1 MKRLF
6 LACLAALPLA
16 SCGPVNSSSNG
27 LAGDPDDY
35 YEIKYYSDY
44 NGIDYSH
51 PDPSLATYI
60 GHAFVKKDAES
71 RVAVL
76 SEENK
81 DFNYTVSTRTDVPE
95 GRELIYDGF
104 LGYYDD
110 GTQIDL
116 SNVTGSGMVFASFR
130 EEKIK
135 YAVNFYSGAKLI
147 YQTSLPYGTVIERK
161 TVDGVNVLSFDDA
174 GEAVE
179 LSFPAESSHY
189 YETAE
194 FSRFFGSNSTQ
205 DEFSLTFPYTISRAT
220 DIKAEFVTDLKE
232 YEVSL
237 SLSPDAPFGPELVFA
252 DSSSLTQSVTYDNP
266 VDLQCFIDE
275 GLLQEEV
282 VYEDKIYSL
291 VRMEGAYGEDAPSTL
306 AGKPVDTN
314 HIRYS
319 CLVYLIYEVV
329 PFEVNFVVPSA
340 DGATSSIVSR
350 AVYSGEA
357 TTSPSVSDIGELTF
371 SGYWFEAPE
380 AFDGHYLTADAIDG
394 LTPFDI
400 AAVTSSATIYPYMV
414 EKELIKSVPQAGET
428 HAMEV
433 HFAYDLAARGYDVS
447 SIAYVPES
455 TSLTKEDLSAPVDY
469 PALTPTRGILTL
481 SSPADSGLDRSYRNI
496 VGIELPDTVVSLKA
510 EALRELTG
518 LTSLDISSSHVA
530 SIDFNCFK
538 DCLNLVLVSL
548 PLLSFLGNGAFY
560 GCESLQTVTFA
571 LGQGKE
577 AISDGFDQGAP
588 EGVSWVNLPE

>member
-1 MKRLF
+1 MKRLL

-44 NGIDYSH
+44 NGIDYLH
-51 PDPSLATYI
+51 PDPSLATYV
-60 GHAFVKKDAES
+60 GHAYVKKDAES
-71 RVAVL
+71 KVAVL
-76 SEENK
+76 SEQDK
-81 DFNYTVSTRTDVPE
+81 DFNYTVSARTDVPV

-104 LGYYDD
+104 LGYYAD
-110 GTQIDL
+110 GTKIDL

-130 EEKIK
+130 QEKIK

-205 DEFSLTFPYTISRAT
+205 DVFDLSFPYTISRAT

-252 DSSSLTQSVTYDNP
+252 EASSLTQSVTYDNA
-266 VDLQCFIDE
+266 VDLQGFIDE

-282 VYEDKIYSL
+282 VYEDKSYSL
-291 VRMEGAYGEDAPSTL
+291 VRMEGTYGADVPSTL
-306 AGKPVDTN
+306 SGKPVDTN

-319 CLVYLIYEVV
+319 CTLYLVYEVV

-340 DGATSSIVSR
+340 DGATSSVVSR
-350 AVYSGEA
+350 AIYSGEA

-380 AFDGHYLTADAIDG
+380 GFAGHYLTADAIDG

-400 AAVTSSATIYPYMV
+400 GSVTSSATIYPYMV
-414 EKELIKSVPQAGET
+414 EKELIKSVPQDGEA

-447 SIAYVPES
+447 SIAYVPEG
-455 TSLTKEDLSAPVDY
+455 TSLSKEDLSAPVDY

-481 SSPADSGLDRSYRNI
+481 SSPADSGLDRTYRNI

-518 LTSLDISSSHVA
+518 LTSLDLSTSHVR

-538 DCLNLVLVSL
+538 DCLNLVSVEL

-571 LGQGKE
+571 AGQGRD

-588 EGVSWVNLPE
+588 AGVSWVNLPE

>member
-6 LACLAALPLA
+6 LVCLAALPLA

-60 GHAFVKKDAES
+60 GHAYVKKDADS

-116 SNVTGSGMVFASFR
+116 SNVTGSGSVFASFR

-147 YQTSLPYGTVIERK
+147 YQTSLPYGTVIEQ
-161 TVDGVNVLSFDDA
+161 NA

-205 DEFSLTFPYTISRAT
+205 EEFSLTFPYTISRAT

-252 DSSSLTQSVTYDNP
+252 DASSLTQSVTYDNP
-266 VDLQCFIDE
+266 VDLQGFIDE

-282 VYEDKIYSL
+282 AYEDKIYSL
-291 VRMEGAYGEDAPSTL
+291 ARMEGAYGEDAPSTL

-329 PFEVNFVVPSA
+329 PFEVNFVLPSA
-340 DGATSSIVSR
+340 DGATSSTVSR

-380 AFDGHYLTADAIDG
+380 GFAGHYLTSIDIAS

-400 AAVTSSATIYPYMV
+400 GSVTSSATIYPYMV
-414 EKELIKSVPQAGET
+414 EKELIKSVPQEGET

-455 TSLTKEDLSAPVDY
+455 TSLTKEDLSAPVSY
-469 PALTPTRGILTL
+469 PSLTPTRGILTL
-481 SSPADSGLDRSYRNI
+481 SSPADLPLDRSYRNI
-496 VGIELPDTVVSLKA
+496 VGIELPDTVTALKA

-518 LTSLDISSSHVA
+518 LTSLDISSSHVD

-538 DCLNLVLVSL
+538 DCLNLVSVEL
-548 PLLSFLGNGAFY
+548 PLLSFLGNGAFF

-571 LGQGKE
+571 LGQGKD

>member
-1 MKRLF
+1 MKRLL

-44 NGIDYSH
+44 NGIDYLH
-51 PDPSLATYI
+51 PDPSLATYV
-60 GHAFVKKDAES
+60 GHAYVKKDAES
-71 RVAVL
+71 KVAVL
-76 SEENK
+76 SEQNK
-81 DFNYTVSTRTDVPE
+81 DFNYTVSARTDVPE

-130 EEKIK
+130 QERIK
-135 YAVNFYSGAKLI
+135 YAVNFYSGAKI
-147 YQTSLPYGTVIERK
+147 VYQTSLPYGTLIERK

-205 DEFSLTFPYTISRAT
+205 DVFDLSFPYTISRAT

-252 DSSSLTQSVTYDNP
+252 EASSLTQAVTYDNP
-266 VDLQCFIDE
+266 VDLQSFIDE

-282 VYEDKIYSL
+282 VYEDKAYSL
-291 VRMEGAYGEDAPSTL
+291 LRMEGTYGADAPSTL

-319 CLVYLIYEVV
+319 CTLYLVYEVV

-340 DGATSSIVSR
+340 DGATSSVVSR
-350 AVYSGEA
+350 AIYSGEA

-400 AAVTSSATIYPYMV
+400 GSVTSSATIYPYMV
-414 EKELIKSVPQAGET
+414 EKELVKSVPQDGET

-447 SIAYVPES
+447 SIAYVPEG
-455 TSLTKEDLSAPVDY
+455 TSLSKEELSAPVIY

-518 LTSLDISSSHVA
+518 LTSLDLSTSHVS

-538 DCLNLVLVSL
+538 DCLNLVSVEL

-571 LGQGKE
+571 AGQGRD

-588 EGVSWVNLPE
+588 DGVSWVNLPE

>member
-110 GTQIDL
+110 GTKIDL

-130 EEKIK
+130 QERIK
-135 YAVNFYSGAKLI
+135 YAVNFYSGAKI
-147 YQTSLPYGTVIERK
+147 VYQTSLPYGTLIERK

-179 LSFPAESSHY
+179 LSFPAESDHY
-189 YETAE
+189 YEDVE

-205 DEFSLTFPYTISRAT
+205 DEFAISFPYAINRAT
-220 DIKAEFVTDLKE
+220 DIKAEFVTDLKD
-232 YEVSL
+232 YEVL
-237 SLSPDAPFGPELVFA
+237 LEVSPEAPFGSEAAFNGA
-252 DSSSLTQSVTYDNP
+252 GRLTQSVTYDSP
-266 VDLQCFIDE
+266 VDLQALIDQKY
-275 GLLQEEV
+275 LNEEV
-282 VYEDKIYSL
+282 VYDGRTYSL
-291 VRMEGAYGEDAPSTL
+291 ARVEGTYGKDAPATL
-306 AGKPVDTN
+306 ASRPVDAN

-319 CLVYLIYEVV
+319 CTLYLVYEVV
-329 PFEVNFVVPSA
+329 PFEVSFAVPSSS
-340 DGATSSIVSR
+340 GESSSIVRRS
-350 AVYSGEA
+350 VYSGEA
-357 TTSPSVSDIGELTF
+357 TTSPSVPDIGQLTF

-394 LTPFDI
+394 LAPFDI
-400 AAVTSSATIYPYMV
+400 GSVTSSATIYPYMV
-414 EKELIKSVPQAGET
+414 EKELIKSVPQDGET
-428 HAMEV
+428 HDMEV

-447 SIAYVPES
+447 SVAYVPEGA
-455 TSLTKEDLSAPVDY
+455 SLSKEELSAPVIY

-510 EALRELTG
+510 ESFRELTG
-518 LTSLDISSSHVA
+518 LTSLDISSSHVD

-538 DCLNLVLVSL
+538 DCLNLVSVEL

-571 LGQGKE
+571 LGQGKD

>member
-1 MKRLF
+1 MKRLL

-16 SCGPVNSSSNG
+16 SCGPVNGSSNG

-44 NGIDYSH
+44 NGIDYLH
-51 PDPSLATYI
+51 PDPSLATYV
-60 GHAFVKKDAES
+60 GHAYVKKDAES

-76 SEENK
+76 LEQDK
-81 DFNYTVSTRTDVPE
+81 DFNYTVSARTDVPE

-130 EEKIK
+130 EERIK
-135 YAVNFYSGAKLI
+135 YAVNFYSGAKI
-147 YQTSLPYGTVIERK
+147 VYQTSLPYGTLIEHK

-179 LSFPAESSHY
+179 LSFPAESDHY
-189 YETAE
+189 YEDVE

-205 DEFSLTFPYTISRAT
+205 DEFVISFPYAIARAT
-220 DIKAEFVTDLKE
+220 DIKAEFATDLKD
-232 YEVSL
+232 YEVL
-237 SLSPDAPFGPELVFA
+237 LEVSPEAPFGPESAFNGA
-252 DSSSLTQSVTYDNP
+252 ARLTQSVTYDSP
-266 VDLQCFIDE
+266 VDLQALIDQKR
-275 GLLQEEV
+275 LNEEV
-282 VYEDKIYSL
+282 VYDGRTYSL
-291 VRMEGAYGEDAPSTL
+291 ARVEGTYGEDAPASL
-306 AGKPVDTN
+306 ASRMVDAN

-319 CLVYLIYEVV
+319 CTLYLVYEVV
-329 PFEVNFVVPSA
+329 PFEVSFAVPSSS
-340 DGATSSIVSR
+340 GESSSIVSR
-350 AVYSGEA
+350 PVYSGEA
-357 TTSPSVSDIGELTF
+357 TTSPSVPDIGKLTF

-380 AFDGHYLTADAIDG
+380 AFDGHYLTGDAIDG

-400 AAVTSSATIYPYMV
+400 GSVTSSATIYPYMV
-414 EKELIKSVPQAGET
+414 EKELIKSVPQDGES
-428 HAMEV
+428 HPMEV

-447 SIAYVPES
+447 SIAYVPEG
-455 TSLTKEDLSAPVDY
+455 TSLSKQDLSAPVDY
-469 PALTPTRGILTL
+469 PALTPTSGILTL
-481 SSPADSGLDRSYRNI
+481 SSPADSGLDRTYRNI
-496 VGIELPDTVVSLKA
+496 VGIELPDTVASLKA
-510 EALRELTG
+510 EAFRELTG
-518 LTSLDISSSHVA
+518 LTSLDLSISHVS

-538 DCLNLVLVSL
+538 DCLNLVSVEL

-571 LGQGKE
+571 AGQGKD

-588 EGVSWVNLPE
+588 AGVSWVNLPE

>member
-1 MKRLF
+1 MKRLL

-44 NGIDYSH
+44 NGIDYLH
-51 PDPSLATYI
+51 PDPSLATYV
-60 GHAFVKKDAES
+60 GHAYVKKDAES
-71 RVAVL
+71 KVAVL
-76 SEENK
+76 SEQNK
-81 DFNYTVSTRTDVPE
+81 DFNYTVSARTDVPE

-104 LGYYDD
+104 LGYYAD
-110 GTQIDL
+110 GTKIDL

-130 EEKIK
+130 EERIK
-135 YAVNFYSGAKLI
+135 YAVNFYSGAKI
-147 YQTSLPYGTVIERK
+147 VYQTSLPYGTLIERK

-205 DEFSLTFPYTISRAT
+205 DEFAISFPYAINRAT

-252 DSSSLTQSVTYDNP
+252 EASSLAQSVTYDNP
-266 VDLQCFIDE
+266 VDLQGFIDE

-282 VYEDKIYSL
+282 VHEGKTYSL
-291 VRMEGAYGEDAPSTL
+291 VRMEGTYGEDAPSTL
-306 AGKPVDTN
+306 SGKPVDTN

-319 CLVYLIYEVV
+319 CTLYLVYEVV

-340 DGATSSIVSR
+340 DGATSSVVSR

-357 TTSPSVSDIGELTF
+357 TTSPSVSDISELTF

-380 AFDGHYLTADAIDG
+380 AFEGHYLTADAIDG

-400 AAVTSSATIYPYMV
+400 GSVTSSATIYPYMV

-447 SIAYVPES
+447 SIAYVPEG
-455 TSLTKEDLSAPVDY
+455 TSLSKEDLSVPVIY

-496 VGIELPDTVVSLKA
+496 VGIELPDTATSLKA
-510 EALRELTG
+510 EAFRELTG
-518 LTSLDISSSHVA
+518 LTSLDLSTSHVS

-538 DCLNLVLVSL
+538 DCLNLVSVEL

-571 LGQGKE
+571 AGQGRD

-588 EGVSWVNLPE
+588 DGVSWVNLPE

>member
-1 MKRLF
+1 MLGRLA
-6 LACLAALPLA
+6 ACLLRARERLLERI
-16 SCGPVNSSSNG
+16 
-27 LAGDPDDY
+27 AGDPDDY

-44 NGIDYSH
+44 NGIDYLH
-51 PDPSLATYI
+51 PDPSLATYV
-60 GHAFVKKDAES
+60 GHAYVKKDAES
-71 RVAVL
+71 KVAVL
-76 SEENK
+76 SEQDK
-81 DFNYTVSTRTDVPE
+81 DFNYTVSARTDVPE

-104 LGYYDD
+104 LGYYAD
-110 GTQIDL
+110 GTKIDL

-130 EEKIK
+130 QERIK
-135 YAVNFYSGAKLI
+135 YAVNFYSGAKI
-147 YQTSLPYGTVIERK
+147 VYQTSLPYGTLIERK

-179 LSFPAESSHY
+179 LSFPAESDHY
-189 YETAE
+189 YEDVE

-205 DEFSLTFPYTISRAT
+205 DEFAISFPYAISRAT

-252 DSSSLTQSVTYDNP
+252 EASSLAQSVTYDNP
-266 VDLQCFIDE
+266 VDLQSFIDD
-275 GLLQEEV
+275 GSLKEEV
-282 VYEDKIYSL
+282 VHEDKTYSL
-291 VRMEGAYGEDAPSTL
+291 VRMEGTYGEDAPSTL

-319 CLVYLIYEVV
+319 CTLYLVYEVV

-340 DGATSSIVSR
+340 DGATSSVVSR

-357 TTSPSVSDIGELTF
+357 TTSPSVSDISELTF

-380 AFDGHYLTADAIDG
+380 AFEGHYLTADAIDG

-400 AAVTSSATIYPYMV
+400 GSVTSSATIYPYMV
-414 EKELIKSVPQAGET
+414 EKELIKSVPQDGEA

-447 SIAYVPES
+447 SIAYVPEG
-455 TSLTKEDLSAPVDY
+455 TSLSKEDLSAPVSY
-469 PALTPTRGILTL
+469 PSLTPTRGILTL

-496 VGIELPDTVVSLKA
+496 VGIELPDTGTSLKA

-518 LTSLDISSSHVA
+518 LTSLDLSTSHVS

-538 DCLNLVLVSL
+538 DCLNLVSVEL

-571 LGQGKE
+571 AGQGRD

-588 EGVSWVNLPE
+588 DGVSWVNLPE

>member
-44 NGIDYSH
+44 NGIDYLH
-51 PDPSLATYI
+51 PDPSLATYV
-60 GHAFVKKDAES
+60 GHAYVKKDAS
-71 RVAVL
+71 SKVAVI
-76 SEENK
+76 SEQNK

-130 EEKIK
+130 EERIK
-135 YAVNFYSGAKLI
+135 YAVNFYSGAKI
-147 YQTSLPYGTVIERK
+147 VYQTSLPYGTLIERK

-205 DEFSLTFPYTISRAT
+205 DDFDLSFPYTIKRAT

-237 SLSPDAPFGPELVFA
+237 SLSPDAPFSPETVFEGGKG
-252 DSSSLTQSVTYDNP
+252 LTQLVTYDNP
-266 VDLQCFIDE
+266 VDLQSFIDE

-282 VYEDKIYSL
+282 VYEDKTYSL
-291 VRMEGAYGEDAPSTL
+291 VRMEGTYGADAPATL
-306 AGKPVDTN
+306 ASRPVDTN

-319 CLVYLIYEVV
+319 CTLYLVYEVV
-329 PFEVNFVVPSA
+329 PFEVSFAVPSSS
-340 DGATSSIVSR
+340 GESSSIVSR
-350 AVYSGEA
+350 SVYSGES
-357 TTSPSVSDIGELTF
+357 TTSPSVPDIGELTF

-400 AAVTSSATIYPYMV
+400 GSVTSSATIYPYMV
-414 EKELIKSVPQAGET
+414 EKELIKSVPQDGET
-428 HAMEV
+428 HDMEV
-433 HFAYDLAARGYDVS
+433 HFAYDLAAKGYDVS
-447 SIAYVPES
+447 SIAYVPEG
-455 TSLTKEDLSAPVDY
+455 TSLSKEDLSAPVIY

-481 SSPADSGLDRSYRNI
+481 SSPANSGLDRSYRNI

-510 EALRELTG
+510 EAFRELTG
-518 LTSLDISSSHVA
+518 LTSLDLSASHVS

-538 DCLNLVLVSL
+538 DCLNLVSVEL

-571 LGQGKE
+571 AGQGRD

-588 EGVSWVNLPE
+588 DGVSWVNLPE

>member
-1 MKRLF
+1 MKRLL

-16 SCGPVNSSSNG
+16 SCGPVNGSSSG

-44 NGIDYSH
+44 NGIDYLH
-51 PDPSLATYI
+51 PDPSLATYV
-60 GHAFVKKDAES
+60 GHAYVKKDAES

-76 SEENK
+76 SEQDK
-81 DFNYTVSTRTDVPE
+81 DFNYTVSARTDVPE

-110 GTQIDL
+110 GTKIDL

-130 EEKIK
+130 EERIK
-135 YAVNFYSGAKLI
+135 YAVNFYSGAKI
-147 YQTSLPYGTVIERK
+147 VYGTLIERK
-161 TVDGVNVLSFDDA
+161 TVDGINVLSFDDA

-179 LSFPAESSHY
+179 LSFPAESDHY
-189 YETAE
+189 YEDVE

-205 DEFSLTFPYTISRAT
+205 DEFAISFPYAINRAT
-220 DIKAEFVTDLKE
+220 DIKAEFATDLKD
-232 YEVSL
+232 YEVL
-237 SLSPDAPFGPELVFA
+237 LEVSPEAPFGPEAAFNGA
-252 DSSSLTQSVTYDNP
+252 GRLTQSVTYDSP
-266 VDLQCFIDE
+266 VDLQALIDQKY
-275 GLLQEEV
+275 LNEEV
-282 VYEDKIYSL
+282 VYDGRTYSL
-291 VRMEGAYGEDAPSTL
+291 ARVEGTYGKDAPASL
-306 AGKPVDTN
+306 ASRPVDAN

-319 CLVYLIYEVV
+319 CTLFLVYEVA
-329 PFEVNFVVPSA
+329 PFEVSFAVPS
-340 DGATSSIVSR
+340 SM
-350 AVYSGEA
+350 
-357 TTSPSVSDIGELTF
+357 TF

-400 AAVTSSATIYPYMV
+400 GSVASSATIYPYMV

-428 HAMEV
+428 HDMEV

-447 SIAYVPES
+447 SIAYVPDG
-455 TSLTKEDLSAPVDY
+455 TSLSKEDLSAPAIY

-481 SSPADSGLDRSYRNI
+481 SSPADSGLDRTYRNI

-510 EALRELTG
+510 EAFRELTG
-518 LTSLDISSSHVA
+518 LTSLDLSASHVS

-538 DCLNLVLVSL
+538 DCLNLVSVEL

-571 LGQGKE
+571 AGQGRD
-577 AISDGFDQGAP
+577 AISEGFDQGAP
-588 EGVSWVNLPE
+588 AGVSWVNLPE